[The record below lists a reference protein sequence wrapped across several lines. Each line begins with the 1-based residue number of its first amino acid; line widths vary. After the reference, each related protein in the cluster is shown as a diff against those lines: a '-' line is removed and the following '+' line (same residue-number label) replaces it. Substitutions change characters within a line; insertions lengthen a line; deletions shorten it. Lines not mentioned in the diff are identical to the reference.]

1 MVVKLLEH
9 EHGKGRVRMLKVTR
23 TPEKHSVMQLEAQV
37 LLEGAPAASAYYDGD
52 NGSVLPTDS
61 VKNSVWILA
70 KKHEFASLE
79 DFGVILAKH
88 FVTKHPDI
96 VRYVILLEGFISV
109 AKVKLFETPWER
121 MVTPDS
127 NGKMRPHHHAFVT
140 VQGGVDGLRVLKTTQ
155 SAFVKFFKDEYT
167 TLPEVPDRLV

>member
-1 MVVKLLEH
+1 MVVKLLQH

-23 TPEKHSVMQLEAQV
+23 TPEKHSVIQLEAEV

-52 NGSVLPTDS
+52 NGRVLPTDS
-61 VKNSVWILA
+61 VKNTVWVLA

-96 VRYVILLEGFISV
+96 VRLACPSKSIKWLDQYVV
-109 AKVKLFETPWER
+109 
-121 MVTPDS
+121 
-127 NGKMRPHHHAFVT
+127 
-140 VQGGVDGLRVLKTTQ
+140 VL
-155 SAFVKFFKDEYT
+155 
-167 TLPEVPDRLV
+167 